1 VVPIEPL
8 GAVVVVVL
16 AVIAVVKKYN
26 PAVALAI
33 TGSVVAV
40 DVNVPD
46 TVAVVNVEPV
56 MVALATVPPLIAAP
70 VIVVPETS
78 SGSEYATPTG
88 LVLAILCPFKNG
100 GRSPL

>member
-1 VVPIEPL
+1 LDVVPIEPL
-8 GAVVVVVL
+8 GAVVVVEL

-33 TGSVVAV
+33 TGPVVAV

-46 TVAVVNVEPV
+46 TVAVVNVAP
-56 MVALATVPPLIAAP
+56 ATVPPLIAAP

-88 LVLAILCPFKNG
+88 LVLDILCPFKNG